1 MSVRHIV
8 SIQGGGKVL
17 GQCMKNDTPLLI
29 FHQIIFFLKVDETLG
44 PYLPKMYNM
53 LELIFFS
60 KFTTAI
66 LVMVGKAQ
74 KMRF

>member
-1 MSVRHIV
+1 
-8 SIQGGGKVL
+8 
-17 GQCMKNDTPLLI
+17 MKNDTPVLI

-53 LELIFFS
+53 LDLMFFF
-60 KFTTAI
+60 KFTTAF